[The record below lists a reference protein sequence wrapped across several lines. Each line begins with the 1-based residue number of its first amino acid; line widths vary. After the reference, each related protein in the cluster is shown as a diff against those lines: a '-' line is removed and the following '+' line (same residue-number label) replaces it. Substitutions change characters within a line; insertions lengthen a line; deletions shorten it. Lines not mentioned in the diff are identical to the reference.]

1 MKDKNKK
8 LIAIIYES
16 IFVLLAFVVVSF
28 AWFTYSDKA
37 STSGIDLDVKV
48 VINIS
53 ISNDGRTWGTST
65 TVTPTGD
72 VQISEL
78 SGDGANLFY
87 PVIVDK
93 KVTGYTNANQ
103 FSSTDPSYIEF
114 KFYIL
119 SNGPAQ
125 MSYGIGCEVTPAN
138 GSKLEDNIAGA
149 VRVACFETTNGKTPA
164 NSVVWAPNSTYQYTS
179 GTGSNKG
186 TVNKTG
192 TVESSYT
199 YATSGST
206 TLKTI
211 ETKGNASGVSDDK
224 NFVWGVITEQM
235 VADMNPFLV
244 IDTEYGVKS
253 IHEITVRIWV
263 EGTDREAVRDLMTGQ
278 FKVKLCFKAVDI
290 DEE

>member
-1 MKDKNKK
+1 MKDNKK
-8 LIAIIYES
+8 ILAIIYQS
-16 IFVLLAFVVVSF
+16 IFVLLAFIAVSF

-37 STSGIDLDVKV
+37 STSGIDLDVKGV
-48 VINIS
+48 VNIS
-53 ISNDGRTWGTST
+53 ISNDGSTWGTST
-65 TVTPTGD
+65 TVTPPDGVT
-72 VQISEL
+72 ISEL
-78 SGDGANLFY
+78 SGDGANLYY

-93 KVTGYTNANQ
+93 KITGYTNADQ

-125 MSYGIGCEVTPAN
+125 MTYGIGCSVEPLN

-149 VRVACFETTNGKTPA
+149 VRVACFETTNGKVPA

-179 GTGSNKG
+179 GTSGKKG

-199 YATSGST
+199 YATGNST

-211 ETKGNASGVSDDK
+211 ETNKNASGVSPDGS
-224 NFVWGVITEQM
+224 FVWGAITEQM

-244 IDTEYGVKS
+244 INSEYGVQS

-263 EGTDREAVRDLMTGQ
+263 EGTDREAVKDLMTGQ